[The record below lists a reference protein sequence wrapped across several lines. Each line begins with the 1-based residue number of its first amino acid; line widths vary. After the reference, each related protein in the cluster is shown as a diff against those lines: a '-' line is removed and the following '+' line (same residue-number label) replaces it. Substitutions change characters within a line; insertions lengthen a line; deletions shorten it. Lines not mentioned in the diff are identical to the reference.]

1 MNREQS
7 NVFNTIISGR
17 TSVAILGSAGTG
29 KSYTIKKIVEWAKKN
44 CKNIGI
50 TSSTGTSAIT
60 IGGRTIHS
68 FLGIGLAKKDAY
80 HLYLH
85 TKSKYPGTI
94 EKLKTLE
101 MLVIDEISMVSD
113 VLFDK
118 ISEYLCIIRKNKE
131 PFGGVQLVLCGDMCQ
146 LPPVQG
152 EYCFKSNAWKHLNI
166 KCVEL
171 LVQVRQ
177 DGDKV
182 FQQILNDARFGKCT
196 DESFEQLKKLKNP
209 NFGEI
214 KPTVLYSKNINVDE
228 INIRKYK
235 QLVDNG
241 NQTRSYTSNLSDHKY
256 TKTWAESLGILEET
270 QYCIGAQV
278 MLTVNLS
285 VEEGFANG
293 SRGMITEFTDEG
305 PVVLFKNGEQIVVE
319 YWLYQDDNDDNIWV
333 SAIPLKLAYALTIH
347 KSQSMTLDA
356 AIVDLGPSIFEYG
369 QAYVALSRVRD
380 MKSVKIINI
389 LKSSFQTHE
398 DVIDFYKKLKTDGS
412 S

>member
-1 MNREQS
+1 
-7 NVFNTIISGR
+7 
-17 TSVAILGSAGTG
+17 
-29 KSYTIKKIVEWAKKN
+29 
-44 CKNIGI
+44 
-50 TSSTGTSAIT
+50 
-60 IGGRTIHS
+60 
-68 FLGIGLAKKDAY
+68 
-80 HLYLH
+80 
-85 TKSKYPGTI
+85 
-94 EKLKTLE
+94 
-101 MLVIDEISMVSD
+101 MVSD